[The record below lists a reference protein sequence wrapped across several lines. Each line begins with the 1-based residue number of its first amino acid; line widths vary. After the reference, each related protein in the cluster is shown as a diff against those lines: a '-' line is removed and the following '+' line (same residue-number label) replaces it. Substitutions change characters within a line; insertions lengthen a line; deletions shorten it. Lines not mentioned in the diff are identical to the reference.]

1 MKSLLITEVNEKG
14 KPKSYG
20 NENSLKPINKYQEE
34 KEEKAKKKEKKEK
47 PSYFLVK
54 NKKNTIK
61 QKWI

>member
-34 KEEKAKKKEKKEK
+34 KEEKTKKKKK
-47 PSYFLVK
+47 
-54 NKKNTIK
+54 KKNHHIF
-61 QKWI
+61 